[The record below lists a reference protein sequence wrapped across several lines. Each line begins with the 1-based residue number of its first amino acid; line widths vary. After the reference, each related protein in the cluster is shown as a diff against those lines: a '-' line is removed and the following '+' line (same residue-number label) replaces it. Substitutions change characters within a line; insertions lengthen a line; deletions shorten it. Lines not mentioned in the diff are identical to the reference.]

1 MTNNGIIFYKFILP
15 KDNNFEINCNF
26 FNSCKS
32 YSCNLEYM
40 TRKEY
45 NIAVDEYSDNIFRF
59 AMKHLRNEMS
69 AKDIVQETFTK
80 VWIKHE
86 EVSYEKVKSY
96 LFTTAY
102 HAIVDWVKKESR
114 SGDIENTKESSGDPS
129 INFDV
134 QEVLTEA
141 LDRLPEMQK
150 SVVLLRD
157 YEGYN
162 YAEIAEI
169 TGLSESQVK
178 VYIFRA
184 RKALKEYI
192 KRLELVI

>member
-1 MTNNGIIFYKFILP
+1 MTV
-15 KDNNFEINCNF
+15 
-26 FNSCKS
+26 
-32 YSCNLEYM
+32 
-40 TRKEY
+40 KEY
-45 NIAVDEYSDNIFRF
+45 NISVDEYSDNLFRF
-59 AMKHLRNEMS
+59 ALKHLRNEMS
-69 AKDIVQETFTK
+69 ANDVVQETFTK

-102 HAIVDWVKKESR
+102 HAIVDWVKKEGR
-114 SGDIENTKESSGDPS
+114 SGDIENTEEQGENS
-129 INFDV
+129 NFNFNLK
-134 QEVLTEA
+134 EVLDEA
-141 LDRLPEMQK
+141 LDKLPKIQK

-162 YAEIAEI
+162 YDEIAEI

-184 RKALKEYI
+184 RKALKTYI
-192 KRLELVI
+192 KRLDLVI

>member
-1 MTNNGIIFYKFILP
+1 MTA
-15 KDNNFEINCNF
+15 KD
-26 FNSCKS
+26 
-32 YSCNLEYM
+32 YNL
-40 TRKEY
+40 
-45 NIAVDEYSDNIFRF
+45 AVDEYSDNIYRF
-59 AMKHLRNEMS
+59 ALKHLKNEMS
-69 AKDIVQETFTK
+69 AKDIVQDTFTK

-102 HAIVDWVKKESR
+102 HAIVDWVKKEGR
-114 SGDIENTKESSGDPS
+114 NGDFEKVQNTSSTEFS
-129 INFDV
+129 ISIDL

-141 LDRLPEMQK
+141 LEKLPEIQR

-169 TGLSESQVK
+169 TGLNESQVK

-184 RKALKEYI
+184 RQTMKDYI
-192 KRLELVI
+192 KKLELVV